1 MRVYDFIIFGAGGT
15 GLAAAMYSARLGLK
29 TLVLG
34 ASNNSELSIG
44 GAITTTNIV
53 ENYPGF
59 IKITGEE
66 LAKKIEEHAR
76 SYNSVEI
83 REEKAVEIKRHE
95 SYFEVKTEESEYQSK
110 TVLFATGTKLRK
122 LNIPGNKKYE
132 NKGIHYCAICDG
144 AVFRDKIV
152 AVIGDSDT
160 AAKDALL
167 LAEYSKKVYII
178 SREKNIRPEQIHLD
192 RIKKN
197 KKIEILYSTNVIGIK
212 GDKVVN
218 KVVLDKKY
226 NGNNELKLDGVFIA
240 IGRIPISDL
249 AKKIGVRL
257 NKWGEIMIDHK
268 TSSTNI
274 KGIFAAGD
282 VTDKKFKQLIT
293 GVADGCTAAYSAYEH
308 IKKLGGKQNGRT

>member
-132 NKGIHYCAICDG
+132 NKGIHYGAICD
-144 AVFRDKIV
+144 
-152 AVIGDSDT
+152 
-160 AAKDALL
+160 
-167 LAEYSKKVYII
+167 
-178 SREKNIRPEQIHLD
+178 
-192 RIKKN
+192 
-197 KKIEILYSTNVIGIK
+197 
-212 GDKVVN
+212 
-218 KVVLDKKY
+218 
-226 NGNNELKLDGVFIA
+226 
-240 IGRIPISDL
+240 
-249 AKKIGVRL
+249 
-257 NKWGEIMIDHK
+257 
-268 TSSTNI
+268 
-274 KGIFAAGD
+274 
-282 VTDKKFKQLIT
+282 
-293 GVADGCTAAYSAYEH
+293 
-308 IKKLGGKQNGRT
+308 